1 MTARPTK
8 TGKTFPHKWIH
19 PDPFDHERY
28 MPFLKARAQSNFR
41 GHEWTLTFEEFCSV
55 WTREAWAR
63 RGREPNSLGM
73 SRIDYSRGWTLDN
86 VTLRT
91 RREMVTLSNEILQ
104 TGKKKGRPKGLKY
117 KTSDSIIKVS

>member
-1 MTARPTK
+1 MDKK
-8 TGKTFPHKWIH
+8 TTVTRLFPERWIH

-28 MPFLKARAQSNFR
+28 MPFLKARAQSRFR
-41 GHEWTLTFEEFCSV
+41 GHEWTLTFEEFCTV

-63 RGREPNSLGM
+63 RGRDPQSLGM
-73 SRIDYSRGWTLDN
+73 SRIDYDKGWSLDN

-91 RREMVTLSNEILQ
+91 RREMVTNSNQILQ

-117 KTSDSIIKVS
+117 TTSDSKI